1 MSITINSSRKGIILA
16 GGTGSRLWP
25 ATRVVSKQLLPVYD
39 KPLVYYPLTVLML
52 AGIREIMVITT
63 PRDATAF
70 QELLGDGSQWGMK
83 LSYAEQ
89 PKPAGIAQA
98 LLIAEEFINGGPVA
112 LILGDNIFYGRGLS
126 GILQG
131 VNQERKG
138 ATVFGYYVRD
148 PERYGVI
155 EFDKRGRAVGIEEKP
170 AAPKSPFAVTGL
182 YFYDGT
188 VADRAATLRPSA
200 RGELEIT
207 DLNRSYLADGML
219 QMEIL
224 SRGTA
229 WLDTGTHESLLQAA
243 SFIETIQTRQG
254 LQVCCPEEIAWN
266 AGWIDGEQLLRL
278 AAPLGTNG
286 YGRYLEA
293 LVRHRGARGEDG
305 RT

>member
-1 MSITINSSRKGIILA
+1 MSITVTSGRKGIILA

-39 KPLVYYPLTVLML
+39 KPLIYYPLTVLML
-52 AGIREIMVITT
+52 AGISEILIITT
-63 PRDATAF
+63 PRDHGAF

-126 GILQG
+126 GILQR

-155 EFDKRGRAVGIEEKP
+155 EFDKRGRAIGIEEKP
-170 AAPKSPFAVTGL
+170 DGRRWLFAVTGL
-182 YFYDGT
+182 YLY
-188 VADRAATLRPSA
+188 VERAVYCTSQLRPPA

-207 DLNRSYLADGML
+207 DLTGESLKHGLLHIEALGRGM
-219 QMEIL
+219 
-224 SRGTA
+224 A
-229 WLDTGTHESLLQAA
+229 WLDTATPDSLLQAA
-243 SFIETIQTRQG
+243 NYVETIET
-254 LQVCCPEEIAWN
+254 
-266 AGWIDGEQLLRL
+266 
-278 AAPLGTNG
+278 
-286 YGRYLEA
+286 
-293 LVRHRGARGEDG
+293 
-305 RT
+305 